1 MGKIIRLTESDLVKL
16 VKRVLIEQSDVAKN
30 WDKVKNY
37 LLTTGFDGAKGR
49 EDTDLTVEVKGK
61 SFIYTFFD
69 SGEVL
74 LKYVDVPNNYT
85 FARNNWAW
93 DGSKV
98 ILTKPLPSVTK
109 KASGYAQTIEDITSG
124 NKIVGLGSRGD
135 LVKKIQ
141 RAVFYDSDT
150 NIGCKTN
157 EKGYVLD
164 WSDCDGIYGQ
174 KTKEAV
180 KNFQRTNGLSVDGNV
195 GKQTLAFLD
204 DEILK

>member
-16 VKRVLIEQSDVAKN
+16 VKRVLIEQEAKN
-30 WDKVKNY
+30 WDKVKRY
-37 LLTTGFDGAKGR
+37 LLFIGFDGAKGR
-49 EDTDLTVEVKGK
+49 EDAVNTVEVKGK

-69 SGEVL
+69 SGGVL
-74 LKYVDVPNNYT
+74 LRYVDVPDNYVS
-85 FARNNWAW
+85 ARNNWAW

-109 KASGYAQTIEDITSG
+109 KASGYAQTEEDITSG
-124 NKIVGLGSRGD
+124 NKILGLGSRGD

-141 RAVFYDSDT
+141 FTLFYDSDT

-157 EKGYVLD
+157 EKGHVVD
-164 WSDCDGIYGQ
+164 WTYCDGIYGQ
-174 KTKEAV
+174 KTKDVV
-180 KNFQRTNGLSVDGNV
+180 KKFQKENGLSVDGNV

-204 DEILK
+204 MEF